1 MQRQIISKKDYLQIS
16 KANIKPQIK
25 SDTYLERLYKYI
37 PSEIILLYIT
47 CEKII
52 LDQSQLN
59 IWTYWALAGF
69 CLLMTPLYLFFVQK
83 VKKAKQLILSTLS
96 FAVWVFALGGPFTLL
111 SWYDPLYG
119 ALLLPVFTFT
129 ISLFQ

>member
-1 MQRQIISKKDYLQIS
+1 
-16 KANIKPQIK
+16 
-25 SDTYLERLYKYI
+25 
-37 PSEIILLYIT
+37 
-47 CEKII
+47 
-52 LDQSQLN
+52 
-59 IWTYWALAGF
+59 
-69 CLLMTPLYLFFVQK
+69 MTPLYLFFVQK

>member
-59 IWTYWALAGF
+59 IWTYWALDGF